1 LGSVDVIELLP
12 STRSAQSLKAGRKSR
27 GRNSDSDTFDPVVV
41 RAGGDRV
48 SAGQT
53 LVGEV
58 LGEPGPVSVDLVRI
72 EQTPSGQRL
81 HSCQRATAVSAWSAT
96 DTNPARA
103 TFELEVPENAV
114 PSARG
119 AQCSLSY
126 ALRARLQGAGPG
138 RHWAAVEVLARGQA
152 HVERRFRRFDRFLA
166 SVPARS
172 FHIELNDA
180 RPVGGGYIAGRV
192 HQHGP
197 RPLGSMAVTVRCTEA
212 WRSLPPWRG
221 APPDWDEN
229 VLWTASVPIELD
241 DDRRWSPFRYEI
253 PAGLPAATEAL
264 TVAWRYEL
272 VVSRRIRHWPDQHA
286 TLTPLLFEAA

>member
-1 LGSVDVIELLP
+1 
-12 STRSAQSLKAGRKSR
+12 
-27 GRNSDSDTFDPVVV
+27 VVV
-41 RAGGDRV
+41 RAGRDRV

-58 LGEPGPVSVDLVRI
+58 LRPPGPVSVDLVRI
-72 EQTPSGQRL
+72 ERTPSGQRL
-81 HSCQRATAVSAWSAT
+81 HLCQQATVVCARSAT
-96 DTNPARA
+96 DANPACA
-103 TFELEVPENAV
+103 IFELEVPYDAV

-126 ALRARLQGAGPG
+126 ALRACVQGAGPG
-138 RHWAAVEVLARGQA
+138 RHWAAVEVIARGQA
-152 HVERRFRRFDRFLA
+152 HVERRFQRFDRFLA
-166 SVPARS
+166 GVPARS

-180 RPVGGGYIAGRV
+180 RPVGGGYLAGRV

-197 RPLGSMAVTVRCTEA
+197 RPLGTMAVTVRCTET

-221 APPDWDEN
+221 APPVWDEN
-229 VLWTASVPIELD
+229 VLWTASVPIQLD
-241 DDRRWSPFRYEI
+241 DDRRWAAFRYEI

-272 VVSRRIRHWPDQHA
+272 VVSRRMRHWPDQHA